1 MDAAQV
7 VAIFLGI
14 WWVVAAWILT
24 FYWSDGNHLSVSPIW
39 KQTSNGCRRR
49 FPRLSPTLLRE
60 ALAREH
66 VRVCLCGCVRVRARA
81 CVVSLWVGGLRAVRM
96 RN

>member
-24 FYWSDGNHLSVSPIW
+24 FYWSDGNHLSVSRNW
-39 KQTSNGCRRR
+39 KQTSNGSV
-49 FPRLSPTLLRE
+49 PKPQIPSPKPNP
-60 ALAREH
+60 
-66 VRVCLCGCVRVRARA
+66 
-81 CVVSLWVGGLRAVRM
+81 SS
-96 RN
+96 